1 MKIKRIIAGIL
12 VAATCGLAMAGC
24 QSNTATSGT
33 VGDSTSSTTE
43 SKEDSKATGGKLI
56 MATEPGF
63 APYEYMSGSDVVGI
77 DVDIANEVAKEL
89 GMELEIQTMDFDGA
103 LLAVQQGKVDFA
115 AAGISVTPERQEVM
129 DFSIEYA
136 KSKQVVVVLK
146 GADRVKSVDDLAS
159 TDTKIAVQMSTVA
172 DFYVS
177 DDLNKEPSRYTKY
190 VQAAEDLKND
200 KVDCIVMDELP
211 AKEMVKGNDN
221 LEILDAEVFTDKYA
235 FAFKKGNTE
244 LEDKVNKILQKLI
257 DDGKVDEFTL
267 NHTK

>member
-24 QSNTATSGT
+24 QSGTATSGT
-33 VGDSTSSTTE
+33 SSDATSSAAE
-43 SKEDSKATGGKLI
+43 SKDNNATGGKLI

-136 KSKQVVVVLK
+136 KSKQVIVVLK
-146 GADRVKSVDDLAS
+146 GADRVKSVDDLGG
-159 TDTKIAVQMSTVA
+159 DTKIAVQMSTVA

-177 DDLNKEPSRYTKY
+177 DDLKKEPSRYTKY

-211 AKEMVKGNDN
+211 AKEMVKGNDT
-221 LEILDAEVFTDKYA
+221 LEILDGEVFTDTYA

-244 LEDKVNKILQKLI
+244 LEDKVNKVLQKLI

>member
-24 QSNTATSGT
+24 QSNT
-33 VGDSTSSTTE
+33 
-43 SKEDSKATGGKLI
+43 TGGKLI

-63 APYEYMSGSDVVGI
+63 APYEYMSGNNVVGI

-89 GMELEIQTMDFDGA
+89 GMELEIQSMDFDGA
-103 LLAVQQGKVDFA
+103 LLAVQQGK
-115 AAGISVTPERQEVM
+115 ERQEAM

-136 KSKQVVVVLK
+136 KSKQVIVVLK
-146 GADRVKSVDDLAS
+146 GANRVKSADDLGG
-159 TDTKIAVQMSTVA
+159 DTKIAVQMSTVA
-172 DFYVS
+172 DTYVT
-177 DDLNKEPSRYTKY
+177 DDLKKEPSRYTKY
-190 VQAAEDLKND
+190 VQAAEDLKSD

-221 LEILDAEVFTDKYA
+221 LEILDGEVFTDKYA

-244 LEDKVNKILQKLI
+244 LEEKVNKVLQKLI
-257 DDGKVDEFTL
+257 DEGKVDEFTL
-267 NHTK
+267 KHTTGAGADADSKAE